1 MNAYSI
7 EVNNGKIIGD
17 STFFRIA
24 NDLLHKECKRLCD
37 FTDALDKDPLQKKQ
51 KIAEYK
57 CAKYRY
63 AAVSLIHST
72 VYNNNRCRKLHNIEY
87 SHYLLQPFDEIFRE
101 YDEYLTLY
109 EAAPTNEKPDYS
121 LYYSMLA
128 FTEREH
134 AKLNKKIQNANDWE
148 KIELEERIGGLKFAK
163 ECLDE
168 AWQRRKDVIA

>member
-1 MNAYSI
+1 MNTYSI
-7 EVNNGKIIGD
+7 EVENGKVIGD

-24 NDLLHKECKRLCD
+24 NELLHKECKRLCD

-63 AAVSLIHST
+63 AAVARIYNFLWHGNRVYHKPAIH
-72 VYNNNRCRKLHNIEY
+72 VDIENCIKNNKE
-87 SHYLLQPFDEIFRE
+87 LLE
-101 YDEYLTLY
+101 LCNN
-109 EAAPTNEKPDYS
+109 APDSEKIDYK
-121 LYYSMLA
+121 LYYGISFIADEMNNSYSKGLS
-128 FTEREH
+128 
-134 AKLNKKIQNANDWE
+134 NAGDWE
-148 KIELEERIGGLKFAK
+148 KIELEERIDGLKFAK

>member
-63 AAVSLIHST
+63 APVST
-72 VYNNNRCRKLHNIEY
+72 VHTLVRMNNFHRQKSNLEY
-87 SHYLLQPFDEIFRE
+87 SHYLLLHFDEILQERTE
-101 YDEYLTLY
+101 YFALY
-109 EAAPTNEKPDYS
+109 HSAPANEKPDYS
-121 LYYSMLA
+121 LYYAMLA
-128 FTEREH
+128 FTEKELEKLT
-134 AKLNKKIQNANDWE
+134 AKLPNATDWE
-148 KIELEERIGGLKFAK
+148 RVELEERIGGWLFAK

>member
-101 YDEYLTLY
+101 HDEYLTLY

-121 LYYSMLA
+121 LYYSMVALA
-128 FTEREH
+128 ERELTE
-134 AKLNKKIQNANDWE
+134 LNKKIQHATDWE
-148 KIELEERIGGLKFAK
+148 KIELEERIDGLKFAK

>member
-7 EVNNGKIIGD
+7 EVNNGKIVGD

-101 YDEYLTLY
+101 HDEYLTLY

-121 LYYSMLA
+121 LYYSMVALA
-128 FTEREH
+128 EREFTE
-134 AKLNKKIQNANDWE
+134 LNKKIQNATDWE
-148 KIELEERIGGLKFAK
+148 KIELEERIDGLKFAK

>member
-17 STFFRIA
+17 SSFFRIA

-63 AAVSLIHST
+63 AVVSLIHST

-109 EAAPTNEKPDYS
+109 EAAPTNEKPDHS
-121 LYYSMLA
+121 LYYSMVA
-128 FTEREH
+128 FTERELTE
-134 AKLNKKIQNANDWE
+134 LNKKIQNATDWE
-148 KIELEERIGGLKFAK
+148 KIELEERIDGLKFAK

>member
-1 MNAYSI
+1 MKAYSI

-17 STFFRIA
+17 SSFFRIA

-109 EAAPTNEKPDYS
+109 EAAPTNEKPDHS
-121 LYYSMLA
+121 LYYSMVALA
-128 FTEREH
+128 EREFTE
-134 AKLNKKIQNANDWE
+134 LNKKNQNATDWE
-148 KIELEERIGGLKFAK
+148 KIELEERIDGLKFAK

-168 AWQRRKDVIA
+168 AWQRRKDVIV